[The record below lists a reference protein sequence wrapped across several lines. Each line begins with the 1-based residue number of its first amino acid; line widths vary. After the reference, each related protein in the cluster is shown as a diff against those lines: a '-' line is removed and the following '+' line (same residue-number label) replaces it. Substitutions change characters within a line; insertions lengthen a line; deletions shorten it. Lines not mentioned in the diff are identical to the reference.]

1 MINKKSTFDIHFILG
16 IGRSG
21 TSLLSSLLD
30 THPHLKCTP
39 EAVFLVFFLHKYKN
53 QNISLEQFN
62 LMLEHI
68 KIYGT
73 SHPWVGW
80 KFDENAA
87 LSEFTNLKKEGE
99 FLSFK
104 TCCEILYRNFKN
116 QLGLLKTNPSIIDK
130 NPSYSLYAN
139 HLHKVFTEAKFILIF
154 RDYRANIL
162 SRKQSVYLKSPD
174 VAFNA
179 FRWRLFN
186 KKLLRFAKENPSIS
200 FLLKYE
206 NLVLD
211 KEKYLNQLL
220 TFFGEEPSE
229 LNTLMDQEELILN
242 DEFEIPEV
250 YQERYS
256 KKYSDLNKEVNTS
269 RISSWEVELSQ
280 KEIAICDAF
289 CGEIGKELGYM
300 PKYSLSKLKKFYYY
314 CIYIVPITK
323 AFLEIKKDALLFFMP
338 PSLKVRR
345 LKKSYQK
352 IGLIKK

>member
-1 MINKKSTFDIHFILG
+1 MNTKSTFEIHFILG

-30 THPHLKCTP
+30 THPNLKCTP

-53 QNISLEQFN
+53 QNINIEQFK

-68 KIYGT
+68 KIYGA

-80 KFDENAA
+80 KFDDLTA
-87 LSEFTNLKKEGE
+87 LSEFTSLKKVGE
-99 FLSFK
+99 FLTYSS
-104 TCCEILYRNFKN
+104 CCEILYRNFNN
-116 QLGLLKTNPSIIDK
+116 QLSQYKSNPKIIDK

-139 HLHKVFTEAKFILIF
+139 HLQSAFTEARFILIY

-162 SRKQSVYLKSPD
+162 SRKQSVYLKSPN

-186 KKLLRFAKENPSIS
+186 KKLLRFAKENPSKCFQIT
-200 FLLKYE
+200 YE
-206 NLVLD
+206 DLVHD
-211 KEKYLNQLL
+211 KENYLTQLL
-220 TFFGEEPSE
+220 MFFGEEPSK
-229 LNTLMDQEELILN
+229 LNTLLDQEEIILN

-250 YQERYS
+250 YKERYA

-269 RISSWEVELSQ
+269 RISSWEVELSER
-280 KEIAICDAF
+280 EIEICDAF
-289 CGEIGKELGYM
+289 CGGIGKELGYM

-314 CIYIVPITK
+314 CIYIVPIAK
-323 AFLEIKKDALLFFMP
+323 AFLEIKKDAVLFLLP
-338 PSLKVRR
+338 PSIKLRR